1 MKIHNCPHCGYQ
13 LHQSRPLTYG
23 NVAISGD
30 GQIYLNKQSVELART
45 QYEIVQALVR
55 AKGRGLTL
63 GSLASLIDDEIEE
76 VTVRQYVRRARLSLS
91 EIDNDFDQIEALC
104 GFGAYRWKH
113 KPITETR
120 VWPRSSKYQTQD
132 QEYVLQSRH

>member
-1 MKIHNCPHCGYQ
+1 MKIHNCPNCGYQ
-13 LHQSRPLTYG
+13 LHQSGPLTFG
-23 NVAISGD
+23 NVALSED
-30 GQIYLNKQSVELART
+30 GLIYLNGESVELTRT

-63 GSLASLIDDEIEE
+63 GSLASLIDDEIED

-91 EIDNDFDQIEALC
+91 EVDDDFDQIEALF

-113 KPITETR
+113 KPISSIR
-120 VWPRSSKYQTQD
+120 ARQRSSRYRSHDHVTILQTK
-132 QEYVLQSRH
+132 H

>member
-1 MKIHNCPHCGYQ
+1 MKVHNCPNCGYQ
-13 LHQSRPLTYG
+13 LHQSAPLTYG
-23 NVAISGD
+23 NVALSDNGL
-30 GQIYLNKQSVELART
+30 IYLNDEPIELART
-45 QYEIVQALVR
+45 QYEVVQALVR

-91 EIDNDFDQIEALC
+91 EVDHDFDQIEALC

-113 KPITETR
+113 KPITSTRFQQRRSRFRSLDHETILR
-120 VWPRSSKYQTQD
+120 T
-132 QEYVLQSRH
+132 EH